1 MMGNTGTENMA
12 DDTKTAIRAFIIENF
27 LFGDDTQPLPD
38 DMSLIDN
45 DLVNSTGIL
54 ELVGYIEKEFG
65 FKVEDRE
72 IVPANLDSIARI
84 LAYVDSKRAA

>member
-1 MMGNTGTENMA
+1 MA

-27 LFGDDTQPLPD
+27 LYGDDNHPLPD

-45 DLVNSTGIL
+45 DLVDSTGIL

>member
-1 MMGNTGTENMA
+1 MGNTGTETMA

-27 LFGDDTQPLPD
+27 LFGDDNHPLPD

-45 DLVNSTGIL
+45 DLVDSTGIL

>member
-1 MMGNTGTENMA
+1 MGNLGVEIMA

-27 LFGDDTQPLPD
+27 LFGDDNHPLPD
-38 DMSLIDN
+38 DLSLIDN
-45 DLVNSTGIL
+45 DLVDSTGIL

-84 LAYVDSKRAA
+84 LAYVDSKQAA

>member
-1 MMGNTGTENMA
+1 MA

-27 LFGDDTQPLPD
+27 LFGDDNHPLPD
-38 DMSLIDN
+38 EMSLIDN
-45 DLVNSTGIL
+45 DLVDSTGIL